1 MVEILLPTGSD
12 TQYGS
17 SNWFTLKQFNIY
29 GFSFI
34 SSLALTIA
42 GCYLVRAQTKNDL
55 HVVKSSAG
63 YALFSTLLHIAAF
76 TARLTYLWKGTIAP
90 STIGINM
97 YIASLCIIILT
108 IFGFWVSALGF
119 GVYALFVHNHTQEVG
134 TVDNVGDGGR
144 PVLDLLDRYMAK

>member
-1 MVEILLPTGSD
+1 MGVLDPLTPPPFPDAPACFSGNQSARCYPKWDLRFVPEIDPFCMYCLAHSRYALTLSDVIGS
-12 TQYGS
+12 GS

-63 YALFSTLLHIAAF
+63 RQGET
-76 TARLTYLWKGTIAP
+76 
-90 STIGINM
+90 
-97 YIASLCIIILT
+97 
-108 IFGFWVSALGF
+108 
-119 GVYALFVHNHTQEVG
+119 
-134 TVDNVGDGGR
+134 
-144 PVLDLLDRYMAK
+144 